1 MKTWDG
7 WIKDEKILIEI
18 IEDGIIGL
26 VFWGFDVLVG
36 IFEKSIVDAEDS
48 KDFKLQFLGII
59 SLLLKINIYIPNFIR
74 NSNLI
79 MAKINF
85 DGVSSSG
92 RIKILSQSSRFHI
105 RNLKFNYEFTRNEP
119 ISF

>member
-1 MKTWDG
+1 M
-7 WIKDEKILIEI
+7 
-18 IEDGIIGL
+18 
-26 VFWGFDVLVG
+26 VG
-36 IFEKSIVDAEDS
+36 IFGESIVDAEDS

-85 DGVSSSG
+85 DVYRSLEF
-92 RIKILSQSSRFHI
+92 IKILSQSSRFHI
-105 RNLKFNYEFTRNEP
+105 RNLKFNYEFARNEP

>member
-1 MKTWDG
+1 M
-7 WIKDEKILIEI
+7 
-18 IEDGIIGL
+18 
-26 VFWGFDVLVG
+26 VG
-36 IFEKSIVDAEDS
+36 IFGESIVDAEDS

-92 RIKILSQSSRFHI
+92 RIKILFQSSRFYI
-105 RNLKFNYEFTRNEP
+105 RFKIHL
-119 ISF
+119 